1 MGSESL
7 GLDHFIQENK
17 TMNIQVASKFRP
29 LLPRQEAVRRQVFDY
44 DRGENWRRR
53 KNEAET
59 PAFLKK
65 QAD

>member
-1 MGSESL
+1 
-7 GLDHFIQENK
+7 
-17 TMNIQVASKFRP
+17 MNTQVASKFRP

-59 PAFLKK
+59 LAFLKK